1 MIAGLMGKG
10 CPDYVGEAFQEPIR
24 CPGIVGYYARGRFD
38 DGINPNIITVL
49 QKNVESDNSYIL

>member
-1 MIAGLMGKG
+1 MGKG